1 MKKQTKTL
9 NKKKWQSIGSV
20 LIVGLFVCAS
30 LAMNSADL
38 SLKDIAFGYGG
49 GSSSSV
55 TVSASLSTVEASPT
69 SVEADGTSA
78 STITVTVK
86 SISGSVMSGKTVSVS
101 SDRGTTTDT
110 ISTITGTT
118 SSNGKATFSVKSST
132 AGEAVISATTG
143 GTAITD
149 TATVT
154 FTTVE
159 GTITPA
165 ATTLSEGAVARI
177 GSGSEVYVIKIVGD
191 KKFKRHIVSPEVF
204 NSYGHLSWSGIQS
217 TSSLD
222 DYSLSAWVRVCTGAN
237 GAPAATDKVYEVNAD
252 STMHWLNMTAAQFYA
267 RGGSD
272 EAIYNVND
280 GELGLYTLGVDV
292 LYQ

>member
-9 NKKKWQSIGSV
+9 GRKKWQSIGSV

-49 GSSSSV
+49 GSSSST
-55 TVSASLSTVEASPT
+55 TVSASYSI
-69 SVEADGTSA
+69 VEADPVSVVADGITT

-86 SISGSVMSGKTVSVS
+86 NTSDNAMSGKTVTVS

-110 ISTITGTT
+110 IATITGTT
-118 SSNGKATFSVKSST
+118 GSDGKATFSIKSST
-132 AGEAVISATTG
+132 VSDAVISATAS

-154 FTTVE
+154 FTAVE
-159 GTITPA
+159 GTTTPA
-165 ATTLSEGAVARI
+165 TTTLSEGAVARI
-177 GSGSEVYVIKIVGD
+177 GSAEEVYVIKIVGD
-191 KKFKRHIVSPEVF
+191 LKFKRHIVSSNVF
-204 NSYGHLSWSGIQS
+204 NSYGHLSWGGIQS
-217 TSSLD
+217 ASSLD
-222 DYSLSAWVRVCTGAN
+222 GYSLSAWVRNCTGAN
-237 GAPAATDKVYEVNAD
+237 GTPAATDKVYEVNAD
-252 STMHWLNMTAAQFYA
+252 STMHHLNMTAAQFFA
-267 RGGSD
+267 RGGSE
-272 EAIYNVND
+272 EAIYNVNA